1 MPGTR
6 LRVWRLLHFA
16 REVASAIRSKA
27 IMNRRDF
34 LNRGICSALAFPV
47 VATAFASPAIVP
59 SRRQLIFSATARPQQ
74 DAFGRMEYVF
84 RHTFEKLTN
93 VRTQLYIAEPM
104 AETFTEVVNG
114 HCDVAIGFMHAAV
127 TQHPALGYFAGLPC
141 YMGLLSERQTAWINS
156 GDGRDLWDRLGFE
169 LGIKP
174 LFAGHV
180 ATHAVALHSRR
191 MICEATHFQN
201 MRVQATGLVRD
212 VVAGLG
218 ATPVITE
225 TEDEIDAVQS
235 GTSASRLTVV
245 GGKSQMHAICG
256 GFLPHGSTL
265 AVSVQR
271 KTWQRLTRFEQQSM
285 QMAAR
290 VAGASFEDFADTRH
304 RLDDGIGGG
313 LKTVTSTMPL
323 DVTTVANRIA
333 EAVVADIA
341 STDQISARINSSYL
355 AARSR
360 QKI

>member
-1 MPGTR
+1 
-6 LRVWRLLHFA
+6 
-16 REVASAIRSKA
+16 
-27 IMNRRDF
+27 MNRRDF
-34 LNRGICSALAFPV
+34 LNHGICSALSLPV
-47 VATAFASPAIVP
+47 VTTAFASPAIV
-59 SRRQLIFSATARPQQ
+59 SGSKEIIFSSTARPQH
-74 DAFGRMEYVF
+74 DAFERMAYVF
-84 RHTFEKLTN
+84 RHTYEKLTN
-93 VRTQLYIAEPM
+93 AHTQLRIAEPM
-104 AETFTEVVNG
+104 AETYTDVVAG
-114 HCDVAIGFMHAAV
+114 YCDVSIGFMHAAV

-141 YMGLLSERQTAWINS
+141 SMGLPSARQAAWINS
-156 GDGRDLWDRLGFE
+156 GDGQYLWDQLGFE

-180 ATHAVALHSRR
+180 ATHAVALHSRC
-191 MICEATHFQN
+191 IISDVSSFQK

-235 GTSASRLTVV
+235 GTSASRLAVD
-245 GGKSQMHAICG
+245 GGKTQAHVISG
-256 GFLPHGSTL
+256 GFIPHGSTL

-271 KTWQRLTRFEQQSM
+271 KTWERLTRYEQQSM

-290 VAGASFEDFADTRH
+290 VAGASFKDFTDTRH

-313 LKTVTSTMPL
+313 LTTVTSKMPF
-323 DVTTVANRIA
+323 DVITVANRIA

-341 STDQISARINSSYL
+341 STDQISVRINSSYL

-360 QKI
+360 QQI